1 MLQSALGVKSAQGQ
15 CPWHPFSQY
24 WLNPELQAT
33 TDIQENLGSFRGH
46 QSAPCSAGRILV
58 CASGRQRG
66 MHPVSGSWRLCAT
79 DCSHCHPLTHS
90 SFLSTPRRVQF
101 ANRNP
106 LFYLKPGVPGCSSC
120 YPLGRKLPLRTA
132 VGAKFDY
139 SVARTKVWGQPRTQI
154 PREGPFACLH
164 KLPAALSTYSKSQ
177 E

>member
-1 MLQSALGVKSAQGQ
+1 MLQSALGGKSAQGQ
-15 CPWHPFSQY
+15 CPWHPFPQY
-24 WLNPELQAT
+24 WLSPELQAT

-79 DCSHCHPLTHS
+79 VCSHCLPLTHS
-90 SFLSTPRRVQF
+90 SFLSTPKTCPVCKQ
-101 ANRNP
+101 
-106 LFYLKPGVPGCSSC
+106 KPSLLPEAGVPGCSGC

-132 VGAKFDY
+132 VDAKFDY
-139 SVARTKVWGQPRTQI
+139 SVARTKVWDQPRTRI
-154 PREGPFACLH
+154 PQRRSLCLH
-164 KLPAALSTYSKSQ
+164 KLPAALSTYSESQ